1 MRRPLKP
8 FVTEYKGSRRASP
21 QSGEPATFEN
31 ERSAPKLAEARP
43 RSEPED
49 SYEAAMRAAD
59 ALFSAPVE
67 RKVESPR
74 EQQEDSGQPL
84 AGVPSER
91 NGGRILRV
99 IDEAPPPQLA
109 ALEAE
114 FAPKRRG
121 RKPGSKNKPKMPALA
136 PASEPRAIE
145 HALPISAV
153 VPQHV
158 AVPTHRQV
166 VALSDATPGPRGEKR
181 FPWVRD
187 RLRPGEDWKRRRL
200 PRVCW

>member
-21 QSGEPATFEN
+21 PFGEPAPVEN
-31 ERSAPKLAEARP
+31 ERPAPKLAEARP
-43 RSEPED
+43 RPEPED

-67 RKVESPR
+67 RKVEAHGK
-74 EQQEDSGQPL
+74 QQENSGQPHTD
-84 AGVPSER
+84 APSER

-99 IDEAPPPQLA
+99 IDEAPPPQFA

-121 RKPGSKNKPKMPALA
+121 RKPGSKNKPKMPALT
-136 PASEPRAIE
+136 PAFEPQAVD
-145 HALPISAV
+145 HALTVSAA

-158 AVPTHRQV
+158 TAPAQRQV
-166 VALSDATPGPRGEKR
+166 VALSDAPPAPRGEKR
-181 FPWVRD
+181 YPWVRD
-187 RLRPGEDWKRRRL
+187 RLKPGEDWKRRRL